1 MKKLIVMLLSIF
13 VFIPIVGNASVDVTK
28 YTYTNL
34 EETIKAEGGKTSGT
48 YQVSDDNVNIY
59 LLWGKGC
66 PHCSD
71 FISYIKDYYKDFN
84 HINLYAFEVWYEENN
99 QPLLDLLGK
108 EFNTQIRGVPFI
120 IIGDRYFSGFG
131 KSMESQIDEAIKSE
145 YNKSKDKRSKRVYV
159 TTKGT
164 KTTTNTIGA
173 TKEYP
178 ETNTT
183 TSTTGVLN
191 ANNPGGG
198 DHGGGAGN
206 TTATTETNNTGK
218 YGSSKD
224 ENKNKNGNDATK
236 YIIYGL
242 TAVVVL
248 AFIIFII
255 KGLKR

>member
-1 MKKLIVMLLSIF
+1 MKKILIVIIGLLA
-13 VFIPIVGNASVDVTK
+13 FIPFVGKANVDVTK
-28 YTYTNL
+28 YKYTDL
-34 EETIKAEGGKTSGT
+34 YDTIKAEGGKTVGKYPT
-48 YQVSDDNVNIY
+48 TDDGVNVF

-66 PHCSD
+66 PHCAD
-71 FISYIKDYYKDFN
+71 FIEFIGEYYKEFN
-84 HINLYAFEVWYEENN
+84 HINLYAFEVWYEEDN
-99 QPLLDLLGK
+99 QKLLTAVGK
-108 EFNTQIRGVPFI
+108 EFNTDIRGVPYI
-120 IIGDRYFSGFG
+120 VIGDKTFSGFG
-131 KSMESQIDEAIKSE
+131 VSKESEIKEAIQNEYKKSV
-145 YNKSKDKRSKRVYV
+145 DKRSKRLYV

-206 TTATTETNNTGK
+206 TTTTTETNNTGK
-218 YGSSKD
+218 YGSSND

-236 YIIYGL
+236 YIMYGL
-242 TAVVVL
+242 TAVVGL

-255 KGLKR
+255 KGIKR